1 MRVARA
7 LFSQWTRVRRST
19 EYAADTSQRGKA
31 LIIPCDP
38 WGVIG
43 SRGDQ
48 AMILACLQ
56 HVRAAHPD
64 RVVDVLTDSHD
75 TDAPC
80 RELGLN
86 PVVAWRE
93 PLDVWFAAHA
103 GDYAEVYIPGADVTD
118 GVYGWPTACK
128 LLAFYDCF
136 AARGVPVH
144 YLGFSWSETP
154 HRMMKRVLARLTK
167 DLPLPVRDPVS
178 LARLSRFTAHR
189 PLVPVADAA
198 FCLQPRETDRVR
210 RHRAWI
216 EAQHAAGCRVIAL
229 NVHPMF
235 NDAETKSAD
244 WERAVLDTLA
254 AVGARHPDV
263 RWLFLPHDDRPN
275 VSDLVLLKRL
285 FGPFGAARAYL
296 VDEVMRADEIKSL
309 VGVCDGLVAGRMHL
323 SIAALGQGVPVL
335 GLAYQGKFEGLWRHF
350 GLTEETLLAPK
361 AFLKAPDMAVQSMTE
376 FLADLPTLAERIRLA
391 LPAVLR
397 LGERNFTAQSSF
409 PGCLNEKDA

>member
-1 MRVARA
+1 MLQKLVREMQNVRIWHRLRTEWTRA
-7 LFSQWTRVRRST
+7 LDRICHEEDHGLGAR
-19 EYAADTSQRGKA
+19 A

-154 HRMMKRVLARLTK
+154 HRMMKCVLARLAK
-167 DLPLPVRDPVS
+167 ALPLPVRDPVS

-244 WERAVLDTLA
+244 WERAVRDTLA

-285 FGPFGAARAYL
+285 FGQFGAGRAYL

-309 VGVCDGLVAGRMHL
+309 VGACDGLVAGRMHL

-361 AFLKAPDMAVQSMTE
+361 AFVADPPFAQTRLAE
-376 FLADLPTLAERIRLA
+376 FLDRFPVLAERIRA
-391 LPAVLR
+391 ELPQVLDKA
-397 LGERNFTAQSSF
+397 ERNFA
-409 PGCLNEKDA
+409 